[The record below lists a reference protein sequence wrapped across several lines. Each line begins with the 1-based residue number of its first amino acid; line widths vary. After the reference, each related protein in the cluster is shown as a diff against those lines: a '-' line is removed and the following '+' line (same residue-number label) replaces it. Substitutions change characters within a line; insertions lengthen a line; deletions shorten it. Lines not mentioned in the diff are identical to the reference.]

1 MSMHMAPRAAAWVAW
16 AVWTCN
22 TPQQGIRSK
31 ESGLRSALFFG
42 GARCSARIV
51 GWGAG
56 PGLLDLIGKWST
68 AFDGCY
74 EILRAGFAVDDKLQG
89 VNAFLGQSELF
100 DSADQLHSAVEVRF
114 HLHRRQELPFSH
126 FRCLHYD
133 G

>member
-1 MSMHMAPRAAAWVAW
+1 MRTAPRAAAWAAW

-22 TPQQGIRSK
+22 TPQQGIWSK
-31 ESGLRSALFFG
+31 ESGLRPALFL

-56 PGLLDLIGKWST
+56 PGPLGLIGKWPTT

-74 EILRAGFAVDDKLQG
+74 DILRAGFAVDGKLQG
-89 VNAFLGQSELF
+89 VNAFLGQSEPF
-100 DSADQLHSAVEVRF
+100 DAADQLHSAVEVRF
-114 HLHRRQELPFSH
+114 HLHRRQELPFGH
-126 FRCLHYD
+126 FRCLHCD